1 MAAFRG
7 IVCRK
12 ALRGVRHPGVLR
24 GRWRSLSTVPV
35 EEESIYTEEHKRLRE
50 SLRKLID
57 NDINPYVDKWEDEE
71 QFPAHEVFKN
81 LGNNGFLGPTVQ
93 EEYGGMGLDLS
104 YSVAIAEE
112 LGHIRCGSVPMAI
125 GIQTD
130 MTTPALA
137 RFGSDELKKTFLVPA
152 IAGTSLCIGCFCVV
166 FSSLA

>member
-1 MAAFRG
+1 MAAFRS
-7 IVCRK
+7 ICRK
-12 ALRGVRHPGVLR
+12 TLRGVRHPGVLR

-125 GIQTD
+125 GVQTD
-130 MTTPALA
+130 MSTPALA

-152 IAGTSLCIGCFCVV
+152 IAGTSFCIGCFCVV
-166 FSSLA
+166 FSSP